1 MKKKLLFL
9 VILFVGFIIFTLA
22 SVFLLKKEHDPEI
35 KILSSPNA
43 TVTLDGKV
51 IGKTPIDGFVVSAG
65 EHMVILR
72 VDKGAGGAASEVGGE
87 PGAQTATWQG
97 KISAFK
103 NSKTYVDRELGSS
116 DITSSGVVFWV
127 RKAEKKFEKKDVGA
141 IEITTDP
148 IGTII
153 YLDNDE
159 KGIAPLV
166 MENVPVGEH
175 EISAYSPGFIRRSQK
190 IKVEAGYVVSGEI
203 KLAID
208 KNYQKVEEP
217 KVSTESATLS
227 GTPGVSGSVTPTSS
241 LSGTV
246 TPSVSGKIVPT
257 LKPGMKSVKIK
268 DTPTGFLRVRASAG
282 TGGAEVG
289 QVNPGDTFVIIA
301 EENGWIKIEYE
312 KGAEGWVSG
321 QYVERL

>member
-9 VILFVGFIIFTLA
+9 VILFAGFVIFTLV
-22 SVFLLKKEHDPEI
+22 SVFLLKKEHDPEL

-43 TVTLDGKV
+43 TVTLDGKI
-51 IGKTPIDGFVVSAG
+51 IGKTPLDGFVVSAG
-65 EHMVILR
+65 EHMLILKADG
-72 VDKGAGGAASEVGGE
+72 VATE
-87 PGAQTATWQG
+87 TAMWQG

-103 NSKTYVDRELGSS
+103 NSKTYVDRELGES
-116 DITSSGVVFWV
+116 DISSSGVVFWV
-127 RKAEKKFEKKDVGA
+127 RKSEKKLDRKDVGA

-166 MENVPVGEH
+166 MENVPAGEH

-208 KNYQKVEEP
+208 KSYQKVEEP
-217 KVSTESATLS
+217 KISTESATLT
-227 GTPGVSGSVTPTSS
+227 GTPGISEEPTPA
-241 LSGTV
+241 
-246 TPSVSGKIVPT
+246 PSGKVIPT
-257 LKPGMKSVKIK
+257 VKPGMKSVKIK
-268 DTPTGFLRVRASAG
+268 DTPTGFLRVREKPS

-289 QVNPGDTFVIIA
+289 QVNPGDTFVIIS
-301 EENGWIKIEYE
+301 EENGWIKIEYV

-321 QYVERL
+321 QYVER

>member
-9 VILFVGFIIFTLA
+9 VILFAGFVLFTLG
-22 SVFLLKKEHDPEI
+22 SVFFLKKEHDPEL

-43 TVTLDGKV
+43 TVTLDGKG

-65 EHMVILR
+65 EHMVVL
-72 VDKGAGGAASEVGGE
+72 KGDTG
-87 PGAQTATWQG
+87 TAVWQG
-97 KISAFK
+97 KISAFN
-103 NSKTYVDRELGSS
+103 NSRTYIDRELGSS
-116 DITSSGVVFWV
+116 DISSSGVVFWV
-127 RKAEKKFEKKDVGA
+127 HPATRSAGSGQAQGKDVGA

-208 KNYQKVEEP
+208 TNYQKVEDP
-217 KVSTESATLS
+217 KVASESAGLS
-227 GTPGVSGSVTPTSS
+227 GTPGVSGGPTPTSS
-241 LSGTV
+241 LSATLSA
-246 TPSVSGKIVPT
+246 TPGPSGKAVPT
-257 LKPGMKSVKIK
+257 LKPGMKSVRIK
-268 DTPTGFLRVRASAG
+268 DTPTGFLRVRDRAG

-289 QVNPGDTFVIIA
+289 RVNPGDTFVIIA
-301 EENGWIKIEYE
+301 EENGWIQIEYE
-312 KGAEGWVSG
+312 KGKQGWVSG
-321 QYVERL
+321 QYCERL

>member
-9 VILFVGFIIFTLA
+9 VILFAGFAIFTLV
-22 SVFLLKKEHDPEI
+22 SVFLLKKEHDPEL

-65 EHMVILR
+65 EHMLILR
-72 VDKGAGGAASEVGGE
+72 VDKGAGGAESEVGGE

-116 DITSSGVVFWV
+116 DITSSGVVFWAH
-127 RKAEKKFEKKDVGA
+127 KNEKKLEGEVGA

-159 KGIAPLV
+159 KGIAPLY

-227 GTPGVSGSVTPTSS
+227 GTPGVSGGPTPSGT

-246 TPSVSGKIVPT
+246 TPTGKVIPT
-257 LKPGMKSVKIK
+257 LKAGMKSVKIK
-268 DTPTGFLRVRASAG
+268 DTPTGFLRVRDKPS

-301 EENGWIKIEYE
+301 EENGWIKIEYV

-321 QYVERL
+321 QYVERM

>member
-9 VILFVGFIIFTLA
+9 VILFVGFIIFTVT
-22 SVFLLKKEHDPEI
+22 SVFLLRKEHDPEL

-43 TVTLDGKV
+43 TVSVDGKV
-51 IGKTPIDGFVVSAG
+51 IGKTPIEGFVVSAG
-65 EHMVILR
+65 EHMVTLK
-72 VDKGAGGAASEVGGE
+72 VEGTSSM
-87 PGAQTATWQG
+87 WQG
-97 KISAFK
+97 KVPAFS
-103 NSKTYVDRELGSS
+103 NSKTYVDRELGAS

-127 RKAEKKFEKKDVGA
+127 RKQDDSPLGKVLPGA
-141 IEITTDP
+141 KERNKNSGTVEITTDP

-166 MENVPVGEH
+166 MENVPAGEH

-190 IKVEAGYVVSGEI
+190 IKVEEGYIVSGEI

-208 KNYQKVEEP
+208 KSYQKVEEP
-217 KVSTESATLS
+217 KVSTESASLT
-227 GTPGVSGSVTPTSS
+227 GTPGISEEPTP
-241 LSGTV
+241 V
-246 TPSVSGKIVPT
+246 PSGKVVPT
-257 LKPGMKSVKIK
+257 VKPGMKSVKIK
-268 DTPTGFLRVRASAG
+268 DTPTGFLRVRASAS

-289 QVNPGDTFVIIA
+289 RVNPGDTFVIIT
-301 EENGWIKIEYE
+301 EENGWIQIEFE
-312 KGAEGWVSG
+312 KGKEGWVSG